1 MFVCMKNKGGA
12 FMKTITNEH
21 SDQVEM
27 RFLEGVRNRCPKDS
41 RVLKAL
47 GDLYTRAG
55 NLEKGLDVDRDLV
68 RMCPDEPDVWYNL
81 GCSHAL
87 VGEKEAAFNALSRA
101 VELGYSDRDWMSRD
115 DDLRSI
121 RNDPRFRSLLHQ
133 LRD

>member
-1 MFVCMKNKGGA
+1 MKS
-12 FMKTITNEH
+12 ITNEQ
-21 SDQVEM
+21 SDHVEM

-47 GDLYTRAG
+47 GDLYTRTG
-55 NLEKGLDVDRDLV
+55 ELEKGLDVDRNLV
-68 RMCPDEPDVWYNL
+68 RMCPKEPEVWYNL

-87 VGEKEAAFNALSRA
+87 VGEKEEAFEALSRA

-115 DDLRSI
+115 NDLRSI
-121 RNDPRFRSLLHQ
+121 RKDPRFRLLLQQ